1 MKKLILSAVFAL
13 ACFTAQAKNEVV
25 SNDDKNPK
33 NKVKKEI
40 KAKKPELTTC
50 RVTVRQTLICNGVS
64 TVVTSSGWSDIGC
77 AVAYAAAM
85 YYNSCD

>member
-33 NKVKKEI
+33 SKVKKET
-40 KAKKPELTTC
+40 KAEKPEFGYC
-50 RVTVRQTLICNGVS
+50 KVTVKQELLCNGV
-64 TVVTSSGWSDIGC
+64 TTIVTTTGWSYFGC
-77 AVAYAAAM
+77 TSAFVLAM
-85 YYNSCD
+85 YYNDCD